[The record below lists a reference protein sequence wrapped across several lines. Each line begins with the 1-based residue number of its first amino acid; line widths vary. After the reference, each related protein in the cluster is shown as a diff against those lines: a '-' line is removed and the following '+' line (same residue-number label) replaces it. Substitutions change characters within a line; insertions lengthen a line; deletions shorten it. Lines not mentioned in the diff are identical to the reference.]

1 MEPLKLYNSLSGTI
15 EEFHPVNKPFL
26 IGLYTCGVT
35 VYSFTH
41 VGHLRTYVFE
51 DVLKKLLIQ
60 NGFLVE
66 HVMNTT
72 DVGQLTSDS
81 DTGEDKMEKQ
91 AKKENKNIYQIAN
104 FYTKD
109 FL

>member
-1 MEPLKLYNSLSGTI
+1 MDPIKFYNSLTGNI
-15 EEFHPVNKPFL
+15 EEFKPVNKPFL
-26 IGLYTCGVT
+26 IGMYTCGVT

-51 DVLKKLLIQ
+51 DVLKRLLIK

-72 DVGQLTSDS
+72 DIGQLTSDS
-81 DTGEDKMEKQ
+81 DTGEDKMERQ
-91 AKKENKNIYQIAN
+91 AKKENKSVYQIAN

>member
-1 MEPLKLYNSLSGTI
+1 MNNIKIYNSFSSNV
-15 EEFHPVNKPFL
+15 EDFKPVNKPYL
-26 IGLYTCGVT
+26 IGMYTCGPT

-41 VGHLRTYVFE
+41 TGHLRTYVFE
-51 DVLKKLLIQ
+51 DILKKLLIQ
-60 NGFLVE
+60 NDFLVE

-72 DVGQLTSDS
+72 DIGHLTSDS

-91 AKKENKNIYQIAN
+91 AKKENKSVYQIAN

>member
-1 MEPLKLYNSLSGTI
+1 MDQIKIYNSFSNNI
-15 EEFHPVNKPFL
+15 EDFKPVNKPYL
-26 IGLYTCGVT
+26 IGMYTCGPT

-41 VGHLRTYVFE
+41 LGHLRTYVFE
-51 DVLKKLLIQ
+51 DVFKKVLIK
-60 NGFLVE
+60 NEFLVE

-72 DVGQLTSDS
+72 DIGQLTSDS
-81 DTGEDKMEKQ
+81 DTGEDKMERQ
-91 AKKENKNIYQIAN
+91 AKRENKSVYQIAN